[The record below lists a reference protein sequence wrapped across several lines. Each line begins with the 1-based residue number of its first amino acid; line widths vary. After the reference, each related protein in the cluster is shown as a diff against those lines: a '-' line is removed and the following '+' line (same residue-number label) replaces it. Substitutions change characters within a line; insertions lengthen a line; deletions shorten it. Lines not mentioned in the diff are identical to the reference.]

1 MNDRGTRPSPRR
13 DAQVRRPAAMVR
25 IQSVLCPVDLSA
37 ISERALRHAAALA
50 TWYEAKL
57 TVLFVRTGHRVEWT
71 ERDLAA
77 FVDSA
82 FGTHTAHLLVA
93 DGDVVS
99 EIVRLATALSAD
111 FVVMGTHGI
120 SGVKQLLLGS
130 VTERVLREAPC
141 PVLTVPPRIAQDSP
155 EVVSLGT
162 VVCAVDFSPS
172 STRALDY
179 AVSIARKAGGR
190 LVLLH
195 ALEWF
200 DEEME
205 ASPLDGKA
213 ERLPTA
219 EEDARQGLEQ
229 LLTADAL
236 ACDPELVVGRGAPH
250 EEVLRIV
257 REYGAGLVVLGVH
270 GRNVV
275 DRTLFG
281 STTQRLT
288 REAECLVLT
297 VRT

>member
-1 MNDRGTRPSPRR
+1 MNDRGTRPTLRR

-25 IQSVLCPVDLSA
+25 IQSLLCPVDLSA

-50 TWYEAKL
+50 AWYEARL
-57 TVLFVRTGHRVEWT
+57 TVLFVRTGHRVKWT
-71 ERDLAA
+71 ERDLSA
-77 FVDSA
+77 FVDSEVGA
-82 FGTHTAHLLVA
+82 QPAQLLVT

-99 EIVRLATALSAD
+99 EIVRLVTALPAD
-111 FVVMGTHGI
+111 LVIMGTHGI

-179 AVSIARKAGGR
+179 AVSIAKKAGGR

-200 DEEME
+200 DEETE
-205 ASPLDGKA
+205 VSPDRKA

-219 EEDARQGLEQ
+219 EEDARQGLEE

-236 ACDPELVVGRGAPH
+236 ACHPELVVGRGAPH
-250 EEVLRIV
+250 EEALRIV

-288 REAECLVLT
+288 REATCLVLT